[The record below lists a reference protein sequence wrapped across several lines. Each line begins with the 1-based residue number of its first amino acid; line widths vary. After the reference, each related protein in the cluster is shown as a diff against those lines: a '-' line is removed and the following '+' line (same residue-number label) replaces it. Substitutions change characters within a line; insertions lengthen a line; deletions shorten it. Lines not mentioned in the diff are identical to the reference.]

1 MTRILKKKPVKKKED
16 DVVVETT
23 KSTNLAEV
31 SRGIGVGVGVGER
44 EIQGIEQINLNTLNP
59 PIQGHTGSSSRPKQ
73 VVPQSDGKEQSL
85 MNTQS
90 KATTNNNAQEG
101 EIITSFNYSSK
112 PLQNKQ
118 NKKNDNHT

>member
-59 PIQGHTGSSSRPKQ
+59 PIQGHTGSSSRPEQ

-112 PLQNKQ
+112 PLQNNQ